1 MKIMEKETNTEK
13 LLQNIDETTP
23 SQDEELAFIAYQ
35 ENVTRSKEE
44 KRTRWILIALTVAIY
59 LLGLGLFAIIVQ
71 TVYNINQIAG
81 LVTGAVLLV
90 LYTICFVIVI
100 VSIFSKHSFDLEFKK
115 RNTGHFSERANNKV
129 RWEIA
134 KNITEQSVVLNYVEN
149 QEKKEFLN
157 KAEAEKVDAFTTITK
172 LLEKYPN
179 HIPGSTNPDSQKLA
193 ESLSISM
200 RKDGVI
206 YKKAKK
212 LILRRAVST
221 GCLTA
226 LSQNAI
232 VDASVVAIKNVQ
244 LIKDLIWLY
253 GFRPTNAEMTKI
265 LSRVVRNVCVAIGFN
280 SMPKSTTWASKVFNK
295 DSSNFLIQLLGQAID
310 MGAQFLGNG
319 AMTYLVGKYTVNAL
333 LSQYRIQDLY
343 RIKDLK
349 NYEIEMTSATV
360 HEINAEIEVEV
371 KELSNKPE
379 EIEEKKEALPKP
391 EETEKKK
398 KWKFPFF
405 KKRKEG
411 VEKDKH

>member
-1 MKIMEKETNTEK
+1 MEKETNTEK

-44 KRTRWILIALTVAIY
+44 KRTRWILIALTIAIY

-379 EIEEKKEALPKP
+379 EIEDKKEALPKP
-391 EETEKKK
+391 EETEKK